1 MDRLGAVEAAAVA
14 AAAAVEAAVQ
24 ALSPSFCGVD
34 MLAGEGQSAA
44 AAAAAAAAACKWA
57 WSNLKFPSLHVITR
71 TATRL
76 L

>member
-1 MDRLGAVEAAAVA
+1 MGRLGAVEATAAA

-34 MLAGEGQSAA
+34 TLAGEGQSAA
-44 AAAAAAAAACKWA
+44 AAAACKWA
-57 WSNLKFPSLHVITR
+57 WLNSKFPSLHVITH